1 MLDDIII
8 NINPSASTV
17 PPPTVHLT
25 STANTDLCKQAL
37 SDIVSSYNQLMKT
50 INNEIKYDKDI
61 TKSGGLANNF
71 VAKGFLWQMRD
82 LSTRQIQLSD
92 TKFASLADLGVSTN
106 LDGSLAVDQNQL
118 ASVIANKPGLLESVV
133 SSSML
138 VKSDDS
144 VVTVKGA
151 LQSFLDMADVIIAP
165 TSSFNALSDQATKV
179 DEPKIKDEQTKLD
192 DAMTAL
198 TDKYLQQFSA
208 MQTAVQASQNV
219 QSSLTQT
226 MSAWSSGLKG

>member
-1 MLDDIII
+1 
-8 NINPSASTV
+8 
-17 PPPTVHLT
+17 
-25 STANTDLCKQAL
+25 
-37 SDIVSSYNQLMKT
+37 
-50 INNEIKYDKDI
+50 
-61 TKSGGLANNF
+61 
-71 VAKGFLWQMRD
+71 MRD
-82 LSTRQIQLSD
+82 LSTRQVQISE

-106 LDGSLAVDQNQL
+106 LDGTLAIDQAQL
-118 ASVIANKPGLLESVV
+118 ATAISNKPGLLESVV

-138 VKSDDS
+138 LQSNDS
-144 VVTVKGA
+144 IVPVKGA
-151 LQSFLDMADVIIAP
+151 LERIIDMADVIIAP
-165 TSSFNALSDQATKV
+165 TSSFNALSDQASKV

-192 DAMTAL
+192 AAMTAL